1 MPRLLQNLYWGPL
14 ERLATWLRG
23 EPRGIRPRMSC
34 NGRQARR
41 ASGRAVD
48 ETFGTGSRD
57 DQIKHFL
64 DVAAMAENDRDA
76 ERMRRFSY
84 KLFHLGLYDRAW
96 ELRTGA
102 AGLTQQDSFPQWDGG
117 DLTGRSIL
125 IRSAPKDRIG
135 GIGDELRLARFIA
148 PVAQRA
154 RRCIVLAEPRLVP
167 ILRRSFP
174 EVDVRVRGVDDA
186 AALAEVNV
194 VAYYETIALHYAKTA
209 EEMRCS
215 FVPLRP
221 DPLRVA
227 SIRQRYGRVSPG
239 PLIGISW
246 WSSNEKKDIPDLAS
260 WAPLLRRNTANLV
273 SLQYGDIADDVKLLE
288 GLAGCRII
296 CDNQI
301 DQLVD
306 LDGFA
311 AQIAALD
318 AVVSISN
325 STIDMAGML
334 GVSTVHIRDDKSSVS
349 WPPSGPSPWYPEM
362 IFVYKQCRP
371 WREVFAEASAR
382 LEQMI
387 STPGR

>member
-1 MPRLLQNLYWGPL
+1 
-14 ERLATWLRG
+14 
-23 EPRGIRPRMSC
+23 MSGNC
-34 NGRQARR
+34 RRARR
-41 ASGRAVD
+41 GSERAID
-48 ETFGTGSRD
+48 EAFVTGSRD
-57 DQIKHFL
+57 DQIKHVL
-64 DVAAMAENDRDA
+64 EAATMAEKDRDA
-76 ERMRRFSY
+76 DRMRRFSY
-84 KLFHLGLYDRAW
+84 KLFHLDLYERAW

-102 AGLTQQDSFPQWDGG
+102 AGLTEQDWFPQWDGG

-125 IRSAPKDRIG
+125 IRYTPKGRIG

-154 RRCIVLAEPRLVP
+154 CRCIVLAEPRLVP

-174 EVDVRVRGVDDA
+174 EVDVRARGLDDA

-209 EEMRCS
+209 EEMRSS

-221 DPLRVA
+221 DPFRVA

-246 WSSNEKKDIPDLAS
+246 WSSNEKKDIPDLES
-260 WAPLLRRNTANLV
+260 WAPLLRRNRANFV
-273 SLQYGDIADDVKLLE
+273 SLQYGDIAHDLELLE
-288 GLAGCRII
+288 GLADCHII
-296 CDNQI
+296 RDDQI

-334 GVSTVHIRDDKSSVS
+334 GVSTVHIRDDKSSAA
-349 WPPSGPSPWYPEM
+349 WPPSGPSPWYPDM

-371 WREVFAEASAR
+371 WREVFAEARVR